1 MTDWTDRGLWMPRK
15 KTGPSDK
22 KPLGGYEQFMDKIS
36 ELYPTMSSGFQQI
49 ARFVIQNPN
58 YVAMNSVN
66 TIAKASG
73 SHASSVVRFAQACGF
88 AGYREL
94 QAVFQLRLS
103 TTTTSYQERLRDL
116 DLNPRTG
123 ESGRNRGMLREVTER
138 AVLGLEE
145 LVATVSEDALA
156 RAAELLLKAR
166 TVYISGQ
173 MESAGVAHL
182 LHYLL
187 VKLGRRVVL
196 LDAPGGLA
204 VEMANAMTTEDVLVA
219 ISFRYY
225 AKEVVTISGTAYRT
239 LTPTIVITDSALS
252 PLARNVEVV
261 FVVAQDEPTLTP
273 SLAAPV
279 AVAQALA
286 LCLAARLKEQ
296 PPEKPVAK
304 TRTPWRE

>member
-1 MTDWTDRGLWMPRK
+1 MPRK
-15 KTGPSDK
+15 TTGASDK
-22 KPLGGYEQFMDKIS
+22 KLLGSYEQFMDKIT
-36 ELYPTMSSGFQQI
+36 ELYPSMSSGFQQI

-66 TIAKASG
+66 AIAKASG

-88 AGYREL
+88 AGYKQL
-94 QAVFQLRLS
+94 QLVFQLRLS
-103 TTTTSYQERLRDL
+103 TTTPGYQDRLRGL
-116 DLNPRTG
+116 DVVPRTG
-123 ESGRNRGMLREVTER
+123 EPGRNRGLLRKVAER
-138 AVLGLEE
+138 DVVALED
-145 LVATVSEDALA
+145 LLHTVSEEALA
-156 RAAELLLKAR
+156 QAAEYLLKAR

-173 MESAGVAHL
+173 LESAGIAHL
-182 LHYLL
+182 LQYLL
-187 VKLGRRVVL
+187 AKLGRRVVL

-204 VEMANAMTTEDVLVA
+204 VEMANAMTLDDVLVA

-239 LTPTIVITDSALS
+239 RTPTIVVTDSPLS

-261 FVVAQDEPTLTP
+261 FVVGQDEPSLTP

-279 AVAQALA
+279 ALVQTLA
-286 LCLAARLKEQ
+286 LCLAARLKEA
-296 PPEKPVAK
+296 PPVEAVAE